1 MKGRHKPTRGKS
13 YTVLNHNLSTRFRVN
28 MATGTKEKTD
38 GNQIS
43 SFSSISRDIKTVMD
57 DFRQGLLDYIE
68 KSLARN

>member
-1 MKGRHKPTRGKS
+1 MKCRHKSRRGKS
-13 YTVLNHNLSTRFRVN
+13 YTVLNHNLSTRLRAN
-28 MATGTKEKTD
+28 MATETKEKND

-43 SFSSISRDIKTVMD
+43 SISSIFRDMKTVID